1 MRYFFLIALII
12 ASYLLVY
19 MEGLRAG
26 AETYKRSNQFQMT
39 LEAAYRFG
47 CMECKGRQNL

>member
-1 MRYFFLIALII
+1 MRYFFLVALII

-26 AETYKRSNQFQMT
+26 ADAYKRSDQFQMT
-39 LEAAYRFG
+39 LESAYTYG
-47 CMECKGRQNL
+47 CLDCKGRK